1 MVTGLHP
8 TAGERRPSSTVSL
21 SSIPCT
27 GRLLDVAE
35 VPDLSASRD
44 NSDLAEDDPCDP
56 TTTSKPEAPMQ
67 SLNQLPVVTDL
78 ADARS
83 A

>member
-1 MVTGLHP
+1 MKSMVW
-8 TAGERRPSSTVSL
+8 EKDE
-21 SSIPCT
+21 SISKL
-27 GRLLDVAE
+27 RDIAE

-44 NSDLAEDDPCDP
+44 NSNFAEDDPCNP

-67 SLNQLPVVTDL
+67 SLNQLPVVIDL

>member
-1 MVTGLHP
+1 MYL
-8 TAGERRPSSTVSL
+8 SL
-21 SSIPCT
+21 KAPHHLGCGS
-27 GRLLDVAE
+27 RAANVVDVAE
-35 VPDLSASRD
+35 VPDLSVSRD

>member
-1 MVTGLHP
+1 VH
-8 TAGERRPSSTVSL
+8 GEQLSMCLNLYLCFPLVINSS
-21 SSIPCT
+21 
-27 GRLLDVAE
+27 DEAE

-67 SLNQLPVVTDL
+67 SLNQLPVVIDL

>member
-1 MVTGLHP
+1 MLVLMMSCLQWIIKGNVH
-8 TAGERRPSSTVSL
+8 RRSSKV
-21 SSIPCT
+21 
-27 GRLLDVAE
+27 DDEAE

-44 NSDLAEDDPCDP
+44 NSDLSEDDPCDP